1 MNNGNILLLLRKKDF
16 YSDNLATYV
25 KKIYKNVTIFYS
37 SKINEKI
44 NKNFLKTKDGYYDY
58 IYSFRSYLIL
68 KKADLKKAGIAAI
81 NFHPGP
87 VNYRGFGP
95 ANFAIY
101 KKDTKYGI
109 TAHLMKKKIDFG
121 SVIDLQEFK
130 ISQNENIN
138 KLLQKTHIKLLKQA
152 KQVISLIYKDK
163 RNLEKMII
171 KNKKIKWSED
181 IYTFKKLNKLYEINL
196 DNPKEDIIKK
206 IKATLTPKHRPYIKV
221 NNKKYFIN

>member
-1 MNNGNILLLLRKKDF
+1 MNNENILLLLRKKDF

-37 SKINEKI
+37 SKINEKV
-44 NKNFLKTKDGYYDY
+44 NKNFLKTKNGYYDY

-68 KKADLKKAGIAAI
+68 KKEDLKKARIAAI
-81 NFHPGP
+81 NFHPGS

-109 TAHLMKKKIDFG
+109 TAHIMKKKIDYG
-121 SVIDLQEFK
+121 NVLDLQEFK

-152 KQVISLIYKDK
+152 KEVISLINKDK

-171 KNKKIKWSED
+171 KNKKIKWSKKV
-181 IYTFKKLNKLYEINL
+181 YTLEKLNKLYEIDL
-196 DNPKEDIIKK
+196 DNPKEDIVNK
-206 IKATLTPKHRPYIKV
+206 IKATLTPKFKPFIKL